1 VLAVGSRTRESN
13 AAECE
18 RRGRSYWL
26 VECGSGAAQY
36 SRPVGKRRRSM
47 EDEVMAVHS
56 NDRSV
61 AERTSNLQLTS
72 SASFN
77 KFVVL
82 YCSTVD
88 GIAPSS

>member
-1 VLAVGSRTRESN
+1 
-13 AAECE
+13 
-18 RRGRSYWL
+18 
-26 VECGSGAAQY
+26 
-36 SRPVGKRRRSM
+36 M
-47 EDEVMAVHS
+47 DDEVMAVHC